1 MPFLASEA
9 VEAATVEDAVDEAK
23 LTILDPELF
32 EEAGFACPAPEFPEF
47 RLDFSS
53 SVITVE
59 FATFFNWLLLA
70 FLLSLESVVEEAVV
84 EPAEAV
90 WGLVWRVG
98 VCWRPEGGREAT
110 TGGVGVLW
118 RIERLEISW
127 SRLITVGVEEVV
139 VETTVA
145 GFALFRALK
154 NNSKISKSRFFKHF
168 ESILTFQLVLAFLRW
183 LNWLPF
189 YRLIPPFSSL
199 WLHWHLW

>member
-9 VEAATVEDAVDEAK
+9 VEAATVAEAVDEAK
-23 LTILDPELF
+23 FTILDPELF
-32 EEAGFACPAPEFPEF
+32 EEAGFAC
-47 RLDFSS
+47 LDF

-84 EPAEAV
+84 VPAELAV

-98 VCWRPEGGREAT
+98 VCCRPEGGREAT

-127 SRLITVGVEEVV
+127 SRLITVGVEDVV
-139 VETTVA
+139 VDTTVA
-145 GFALFRALK
+145 GFALLRALK
-154 NNSKISKSRFFKHF
+154 NNSKISKSIFFKHF